1 MASPLSTWP
10 LPPSGSLGNRTLPL
24 GVTLCSCSRGSGR
37 ASGVATPQ
45 AAEDHVPHPSLAGSK
60 LFSRFTLESPHS
72 GRSELP
78 KPHCSGCA
86 SAHIFLPRVCSSS
99 GPPGLRGELSLQHH
113 SERVGAAVPAQ
124 RPAVLGSPSKPH
136 CPASP
141 LFRSQS
147 VPPLPP
153 ARLRLPGP
161 RPAPT
166 WWSQQPS
173 KPLQGSG

>member
-24 GVTLCSCSRGSGR
+24 GMTLCSCSRGPGR

-86 SAHIFLPRVCSSS
+86 SAHIFLPRVCSTS
-99 GPPGLRGELSLQHH
+99 GPRGLRGELSLQHH
-113 SERVGAAVPAQ
+113 SERAGAAVPSAAP
-124 RPAVLGSPSKPH
+124 RGLGEPLKAALPGFPAVPEPERSPIAPS
-136 CPASP
+136 PA
-141 LFRSQS
+141 
-147 VPPLPP
+147 PP
-153 ARLRLPGP
+153 P
-161 RPAPT
+161 RPMAST
-166 WWSQQPS
+166 DLVVSATV
-173 KPLQGSG
+173 